1 MGPHEP
7 SSIGKGY
14 WTFVQGPGFEPGMP
28 TYSPLRGE
36 FLAVRLPDKKKYDP
50 NKKFDTRKFIN
61 K

>member
-36 FLAVRLPDKKKYDP
+36 FFAVRLPDKKKT
-50 NKKFDTRKFIN
+50 KKTQLWYVNSNNIK
-61 K
+61 